1 MSLLKKFFV
10 SSKEED
16 NQLPPLHLAALIDD
30 YERVKLIIEDDISAV
45 EALDEMDKKPLHY
58 AAKNGHLN
66 IFMITYGW
74 RMADWSWVPSPPVY
88 CIAPWCSALLRHVL
102 R

>member
-45 EALDEMDKKPLHY
+45 EALDEMDKKPLSILCCIKWKHQ
-58 AAKNGHLN
+58 
-66 IFMITYGW
+66 
-74 RMADWSWVPSPPVY
+74 Y
-88 CIAPWCSALLRHVL
+88 CKIVIG
-102 R
+102 